1 MLWNHDEKFIRMAG
15 MGVPLWGVG
24 RAVFSQAALIGDV
37 MIDRK
42 WGAFKSLHQL
52 ADWGRA
58 LQAEEGQGWS
68 PTREEGTVWAYE
80 SSGSQVS
87 RVF

>member
-1 MLWNHDEKFIRMAG
+1 MKNSSGWREWECLCGGWRG
-15 MGVPLWGVG
+15 LV
-24 RAVFSQAALIGDV
+24 SQAALTEDV
-37 MIDRK
+37 MMDRK
-42 WGAFKSLHQL
+42 WGAYRSLHQL

-58 LQAEEGQGWS
+58 LQAEEGKGWS
-68 PTREEGTVWAYE
+68 PVREEGTVWAYE